1 MFTMNKD
8 NIRTVTDMRI
18 NTIGLLK
25 QVKKHGYKYIF
36 RGSVPEAVLVDIKQY
51 HKWMDELEDQRDAE
65 YAKKLVS
72 EPKGEGKTLDA
83 VAKEYGIEL

>member
-8 NIRTVTDMRI
+8 NIRTVTDMRT

-51 HKWMDELEDQRDAE
+51 HKWMSELEDQRDAE
-65 YAKKLVS
+65 YAKKLAKL
-72 EPKGEGKTLDA
+72 PKGKLIPFEE
-83 VAKEYGIEL
+83 VAKEYGIKV

>member
-1 MFTMNKD
+1 MFTINKD
-8 NIRTVTDMRI
+8 NIRTVTDMRT

-65 YAKKLVS
+65 YAKKLAKL
-72 EPKGEGKTLDA
+72 PKGKFIPFEE
-83 VAKEYGIEL
+83 VAKEYGIIV